1 MTEVR
6 YESSKPAFPTK
17 GIVLVGVCASGKT
30 TASQGLA
37 KCGITARAV
46 AQEHSMIS
54 NLYQRSGPG
63 LVVVLVA
70 SWGTVHRRRRLAWD
84 RDFYRIEWNRLTRA
98 RQDAKLILH
107 TDSLTREAVVA
118 AIVRWWD
125 REMGLDRLWASH
137 PEWSPGEQS
146 QVRHQATYAETVP
159 TIHSSARY
167 RCIDRKF
174 GRSV

>member
-1 MTEVR
+1 MTQAH
-6 YESSKPAFPTK
+6 YESFKPAFPTK

-63 LVVVLVA
+63 IVVVLVA
-70 SWGTVHRRRRLAWD
+70 NWGTVHRRRRLAWE
-84 RDFYRIEWNRLTRA
+84 RDFYRTEWNRLARA

-107 TDSLTREAVVA
+107 TDALTREEVVA
-118 AIVRWWD
+118 AIVRFWD

-137 PEWSPGEQS
+137 PEWSPLERS
-146 QVRHQATYAETVP
+146 EIRHQATIANSMPNV
-159 TIHSSARY
+159 HSSA
-167 RCIDRKF
+167 
-174 GRSV
+174 VLPLH

>member
-1 MTEVR
+1 MMEVH
-6 YESSKPAFPTK
+6 YENSKPAFPTK

-54 NLYQRSGPG
+54 NLYQRSGTG

-70 SWGTVHRRRRLAWD
+70 NWSTVHRRRRLAWE
-84 RDFYRIEWNRLTRA
+84 RNFYRTEWNRLTRS

-107 TDSLTREAVVA
+107 TDSLTREEVVA

-137 PEWSPGEQS
+137 PEWSSVTRSEM
-146 QVRHQATYAETVP
+146 RHQATYAKTVP
-159 TIHSSARY
+159 SLHSSAAL
-167 RCIDRKF
+167 
-174 GRSV
+174 SH